1 MMRRR
6 ADITAKIHKN
16 MDYKNVSM
24 GMKIKIGW
32 YNVLRGFHNKK
43 PDGSF
48 TFEPRRLEAA
58 RNVITVM
65 RPDIL
70 FIGEGDFNP
79 LCKIKGPKIKTID
92 YQKEFNFPYV
102 YYSKPDETSRKG
114 EVILSR
120 FPIGI
125 NNFSE
130 KDITYLKTWFL
141 IEGKKVNI
149 DLIQPYP
156 TILEKD
162 KAEWVTK
169 VLDKIEEPYILLG
182 DFNALSP
189 RDRYKVDVLTKEFTA
204 FNGSKEKAEANA
216 RDILSCAMLKK
227 VISAGLTDSYY
238 VCNEK
243 YDSTIPTKRYN
254 ITDNKTGMRIDY
266 IFCSRT
272 IRVLKSGI
280 VKNKLADMASDHYPI
295 FAYVE
300 IR

>member
-1 MMRRR
+1 MNL
-6 ADITAKIHKN
+6 K
-16 MDYKNVSM
+16 V
-24 GMKIKIGW
+24 GW
-32 YNVLRGFHNKK
+32 YNVLRGFHYKK

-48 TFEPRRLEAA
+48 VFEPRRLEAA
-58 RNVITVM
+58 RNVISAM
-65 RPDIL
+65 HPDIL

-79 LCKIKGPKIKTID
+79 LCKIKGPKIKIVD

-114 EVILSR
+114 EVVLSR

-130 KDITYLKTWFL
+130 KDMTHLKTWFL

-149 DLIQPYP
+149 DAIHPRKIISEQ
-156 TILEKD
+156 E
-162 KAEWVTK
+162 KAEWVGK
-169 VLDKIEEPYILLG
+169 IIDKKEEPYILLG

-189 RDRYKVDVLTKEFTA
+189 KDRYKLEALTKEFTI
-204 FNGSKEKAEANA
+204 FYKGKEMAAAKAKEV
-216 RDILSCAMLKK
+216 LSCAMLKK
-227 VISAGLTDSYY
+227 IISNGLVDTYY
-238 VCNEK
+238 SCNNV
-243 YDSTIPTKRYN
+243 YSSTTPTKRYN
-254 ITDNKTGMRIDY
+254 TLDSKSGMRIDY
-266 IFCSRT
+266 IFCSKT

-295 FAYVE
+295 YAYVE